1 MTPARTRLAVDIFT
15 AAVVISVA
23 FALAALTWRLQGYS
37 AVPPVAAP
45 SRPIASSAA
54 EVAAVSALAPFGRSA
69 GNAAVVASGDVKLR
83 AIFAAV
89 PEAASVTLIAGPE
102 GKVVPYSIGELT
114 PAGVVEA
121 IEPERVLLRSGSGL
135 QVLSFDPAAASSSSE
150 SEAEEPRIVS
160 VADLSDPSAEL
171 PPPPPLPPPAA
182 RGR

>member
-1 MTPARTRLAVDIFT
+1 MVIDIFT

-23 FALAALTWRLQGYS
+23 LALAALTWRLQGYS

-45 SRPIASSAA
+45 SQSVTSSAA
-54 EVAAVSALAPFGRSA
+54 DAAAVSALAPFGRST
-69 GNAAVVASGDVKLR
+69 GNAAVVGSGDVTLR

-89 PEAASVTLIAGPE
+89 PAAASVTLIAGPE
-102 GKVVPYSIGELT
+102 GKVVPYAIGELT

-135 QVLSFDPAAASSSSE
+135 QVLSFDPAAAASSSGPD
-150 SEAEEPRIVS
+150 AEEPRIAS
-160 VADLSDPSAEL
+160 VADLADPSAEL